1 MGRRRAVRRHPGGG
15 RVSERAAV
23 ARRAVARRRTAGH
36 PGRRPHR
43 AATAVGGETTRTL
56 GPQRLGRLCLRP
68 LHRGFRMERGR
79 MLKIFNTL
87 TGRKDPFEPL
97 APGQV
102 RMYVCGVTVYDYSH
116 LRHARSALVFD
127 VIRNYLRF
135 SGYTV
140 KYVRNF
146 TDIDDKI
153 INRASEEGK
162 TPAEIAEKYFLA
174 YQDDMKRLGVAP
186 ADVEPKATEHIPDM
200 ITMIQTLIAKGH
212 AYRLNGDVYYEVKT
226 YPAYGRLSKRKA
238 EDLLAGARVEVDERK
253 RNPMDFALWKSS
265 KPGEPAWD
273 SPWGR
278 GRPGWHIECS
288 AMSMHH
294 LGETFDIHGGGQDL
308 IFPHHENEIAQS
320 CSATGKDFARY
331 WVHNGFVTVDQ
342 EKMSKSLGNFF
353 TVWEIF
359 DKFPL
364 RDKEK
369 IEVIKEVVRF
379 FLLSTHY
386 RSPIDFSDV
395 ALLQSWA
402 GLDNF
407 YNLFLRLDD

>member
-43 AATAVGGETTRTL
+43 AATAVGRETTRTFD
-56 GPQRLGRLCLRP
+56 PQRLGRLCLRP
-68 LHRGFRMERGR
+68 LHRGLRMERGR
-79 MLKIFNTL
+79 MLKVFNTL
-87 TGRKDPFEPL
+87 TGRKDPFESL
-97 APGQV
+97 VPGQV

-116 LRHARSALVFD
+116 LGHARSALVFD

-135 SGYTV
+135 SGYAV

-162 TPAEIAEKYFLA
+162 TSAEIVEKYFLA

-265 KPGEPAWD
+265 KPGEPAWP
-273 SPWGR
+273 SPWGS

-288 AMSMHH
+288 AMAMKH
-294 LGETFDIHGGGQDL
+294 LGDTFDIHGGGHDL

-320 CSATGKDFARY
+320 CAATGKEFARY
-331 WVHNGFVTVDQ
+331 WVHNRSEEHTSELQSQSNLVCRLLL
-342 EKMSKSLGNFF
+342 EKKKKK
-353 TVWEIF
+353 TRIIF
-359 DKFPL
+359 DTLKQSSIFHITAISKTTHL
-364 RDKEK
+364 R
-369 IEVIKEVVRF
+369 R
-379 FLLSTHY
+379 
-386 RSPIDFSDV
+386 
-395 ALLQSWA
+395 
-402 GLDNF
+402 
-407 YNLFLRLDD
+407 